1 MGASGSKKETSN
13 IDRIKDI
20 NEDELDLSNI
30 DRLQIKALKESNE
43 KINKIENEKSDKIYI
58 QLLAINLCSNSL
70 FQK

>member
-43 KINKIENEKSDKIYI
+43 KINKIENEQSDKIYY
-58 QLLAINLCSNSL
+58 QFLAINLCSNSL